1 MAFVHIDKSW
11 RQGILLLEYFILNLW
26 QIVVAL
32 QAKLFERYSAD
43 SEDNDCDFPEY
54 M

>member
-1 MAFVHIDKSW
+1 MPFVHVGKTW
-11 RQGILLLEYFILNLW
+11 RQRILLLKCFILNLW

-43 SEDNDCDFPEY
+43 SEDNYCDFPEHV
-54 M
+54 